1 MRPGGKITADVWRGR
16 LARETVDHCDR
27 QGMGSNL
34 SENHVPLILHQRNS
48 AGVQAGESGRSTQM
62 PRTYIPCATI
72 NYRMPTGKL
81 HIVPL
86 GGLGEFGM
94 NCMAIRWGDDIIVI
108 DGGLMFPEAELL
120 GVDIVVPDISYL
132 IENRLRVKGI
142 ILTHGHEDHIGGL
155 PWILSELNVPVWGTE
170 FTLAYVEDK
179 LEEHGLLDDADL
191 REIRA
196 GESFQIGPFTISPI
210 QVTHS
215 LVDCVALAVHTP
227 LGVIIHTGDFKVDPT
242 PTDNRLFDLHAF
254 AEYGKTGVLALFQ
267 DSTNVERKGYT
278 PSERAVR
285 RKFDEVFAHTKR
297 RLFIS
302 CFSSSIHR
310 IKLAVEMAWQHG
322 RKVAFAGRSMNNS
335 AEIAEDLGYIEIPE
349 GLLIHPGEMKNFPPE
364 KVCVLISGTQ
374 GEPMSALSR
383 AAVDNHKHAKIEK
396 GDTVMLSSRIIP
408 GNEKAIYRM
417 IDHLFRREAH
427 VIYDDG
433 SSPPVHVSGHASQEE
448 LKLIINLVKPKYF
461 IPIHGEYRQLKLHAE
476 MAAAMKGS
484 VGNVILIESG
494 DVLEFDELSARKAGR
509 VNVGRVCIDSGS
521 RTDVVEDLIVKD
533 RRHLSEDGIVLPIIA
548 INKLT
553 GKVETT
559 PEIVTRGFSP
569 GEDGFVGGARQ
580 IVMQT
585 LDSSSAEEKADYGV
599 IKEKIRADLKR
610 YVSKQTQKR
619 PLIMPVILEI

>member
-1 MRPGGKITADVWRGR
+1 
-16 LARETVDHCDR
+16 
-27 QGMGSNL
+27 
-34 SENHVPLILHQRNS
+34 
-48 AGVQAGESGRSTQM
+48 M
-62 PRTYIPCATI
+62 PS
-72 NYRMPTGKL
+72 GKL
-81 HIVPL
+81 QVIPL

-94 NCMAIRWGDDIIVI
+94 NCMAVRWGDDIIVI
-108 DGGLMFPEAELL
+108 DAGLMFPEAELL

-132 IENRLRVKGI
+132 IENRQRVRGI
-142 ILTHGHEDHIGGL
+142 ILTHGHEDHIGAL

-179 LEEHGLLDDADL
+179 LDEHGLLDDADL
-191 REIRA
+191 REMQA
-196 GESFQIGPFTISPI
+196 GERFKAGAFTIHPI
-210 QVTHS
+210 RVTHS
-215 LVDCVALAVHTP
+215 LVDCVALAIHCP

-242 PTDNRLFDLHAF
+242 PTDNKLFDLHTF
-254 AEYGKTGVLALFQ
+254 AEYGKEGVLALFQ

-310 IKLAVEMAWQHG
+310 INLAVELAHEHG
-322 RKVAFAGRSMNNS
+322 RKVAFLGRSMNNS
-335 AEIAEDLGYIEIPE
+335 AEIAEDLGYIEMPE
-349 GLLIHPGEMKNFPPE
+349 GLVINPGEMKNFPPE

-396 GDTVMLSSRIIP
+396 GDTVVLSSRIIP
-408 GNEKAIYRM
+408 GNEKTIYRM

-427 VIYDDG
+427 VIYEDG

-448 LKLIINLVKPKYF
+448 QKLIMNLVKPKYF
-461 IPIHGEYRQLKLHAE
+461 IPIHGEYRQLRIHAD
-476 MAAAMKGS
+476 MARSMHGA
-484 VGNVILIESG
+484 VGQVLMLESG
-494 DVLEFDELSARKAGR
+494 DVMEFDELGARKIEKAT
-509 VNVGRVCIDSGS
+509 VGRICIDSGS
-521 RTDVVEDLIVKD
+521 RTDVVEDLVIKD
-533 RRHLSEDGIVLPIIA
+533 RRHLSEDGFVLPIIA

-553 GKVETT
+553 GSVESI
-559 PEIVTRGFSP
+559 PEIVMRGFAAVT
-569 GEDGFVGGARQ
+569 ENGFTEEARRV
-580 IVMQT
+580 IANT
-585 LDSSSAEEKADYGV
+585 LDGSTPEEKADYGV

-610 YVSKQTQKR
+610 FIGKTTSRR

>member
-1 MRPGGKITADVWRGR
+1 MT
-16 LARETVDHCDR
+16 
-27 QGMGSNL
+27 
-34 SENHVPLILHQRNS
+34 
-48 AGVQAGESGRSTQM
+48 
-62 PRTYIPCATI
+62 
-72 NYRMPTGKL
+72 TGKL
-81 HIVPL
+81 QIVPL

-94 NCMAIRWGDDIIVI
+94 NCMAVRWGEEIIVI
-108 DGGLMFPEAELL
+108 DAGLMFPESELL

-132 IENRLRVKGI
+132 IENRQRVRAI
-142 ILTHGHEDHIGGL
+142 VLTHGHEDHIGAL

-179 LEEHGLLDDADL
+179 LDEHGLLDSVEL
-191 REIRA
+191 REIRP
-196 GESFQIGPFTISPI
+196 GERFNIGPFTLHPI

-215 LVDCVALAVHTP
+215 LVDCVALGIHTP
-227 LGVIIHTGDFKVDPT
+227 LGVVMHTGDFKVDPT

-254 AEYGKTGVLALFQ
+254 AEYGKEGVLALLQ

-285 RKFDEVFAHTKR
+285 RKFDEVFARTER

-310 IKLAVEMAWQHG
+310 IKLAVDLAWQHG
-322 RKVAFAGRSMNNS
+322 RKVAFIGRSMVSS
-335 AEIAEDLGYIEIPE
+335 AEIAEDLGYLQIPE
-349 GLLIHPGEMKNFPPE
+349 GFLIHPGEMKNFAPE

-396 GDTVMLSSRIIP
+396 GDTVVLSSRIIP

-427 VIYDDG
+427 VIYEDG

-448 LKLIINLVKPKYF
+448 LKLIVNLLKPKYF

-476 MAAAMKGS
+476 LAASMHGS
-484 VGNVILIESG
+484 VGSVMLIESG
-494 DVLEFDELSARKAGR
+494 DILEFDELGARKTAR

-521 RTDVVEDLIVKD
+521 RTDVVEDLIIRD

-548 INKLT
+548 INKLS
-553 GKVETT
+553 GRVETS
-559 PEIVTRGFSP
+559 PEIVTRGFSG
-569 GEDGFVGGARQ
+569 GEDGLMDGARQ
-580 IVMQT
+580 IVMET
-585 LDSSSAEEKADYGV
+585 LHQSSEEEKADYGV
-599 IKEKIRADLKR
+599 IKEKIRGDLKR
-610 YVSKQTQKR
+610 YISKQTQKR